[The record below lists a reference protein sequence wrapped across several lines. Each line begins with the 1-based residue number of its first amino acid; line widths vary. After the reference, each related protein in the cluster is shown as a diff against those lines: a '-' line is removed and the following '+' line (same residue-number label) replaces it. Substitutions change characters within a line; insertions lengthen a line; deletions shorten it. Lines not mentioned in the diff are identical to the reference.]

1 MQGSQVIVYI
11 IHTSRETKKC
21 SIKDVKRINK
31 NILEAF
37 TSWEPV
43 LTQVFQRVRGT
54 HAYSLVPCNSPD
66 AEGGPAD

>member
-1 MQGSQVIVYI
+1 MQVLQVIVYI
-11 IHTSRETKKC
+11 IHTSWGTKKC

-43 LTQVFQRVRGT
+43 LTQVFQRVLGT
-54 HAYSLVPCNSPD
+54 HAYSLVPCNSPG
-66 AEGGPAD
+66 AEAEPG